1 MTDSI
6 RKKYGICFL
15 LIGLVLVVDQLLKLW
30 IKTHL
35 AIGDEI
41 ALIGDWCKIHF
52 VENEGM
58 AFGMA
63 FGGSVGKLILSLVR
77 LIASVGIMI
86 LLVRLIRKD
95 TRYLLLVSV
104 SLIFVGAVGNL
115 IDCCFYGLCF
125 SESGFEQVATCFPEG
140 GGYAGFLFGK
150 VVDMFYFPICEWTW
164 PSWLPWLGGRH
175 AEFFNAIFNVADAA
189 ICIGVALLVIDQCF
203 FSPSKSDEKGEEK
216 EEQKSENPSSPEAAQ
231 AE

>member
-1 MTDSI
+1 MI
-6 RKKYGICFL
+6 
-15 LIGLVLVVDQLLKLW
+15 IGVVLVVDQLLKLW
-30 IKTHL
+30 VKSHL

-63 FGGSVGKLILSLVR
+63 FGGATGKLILSLVR
-77 LIASVGIMI
+77 LVASVGIMF

-95 TRYLLLVSV
+95 TRMLLLTSV

-115 IDCCFYGLCF
+115 VDCCFYGVCF
-125 SESGFEQVATCFPEG
+125 SESSFEQVATAFPEG

-164 PSWLPWLGGRH
+164 PSWIPWIGGRH
-175 AEFFNAIFNVADAA
+175 AEFFNAIFNVADAS
-189 ICIGVALLVIDQCF
+189 ICIGVGLLIIDQCF
-203 FSPSKSDEKGEEK
+203 FSSKTGEEN
-216 EEQKSENPSSPEAAQ
+216 EENEASNSEKTPSQETSQPE
-231 AE
+231 

>member
-1 MTDSI
+1 M
-6 RKKYGICFL
+6 RKKYWICFL
-15 LIGLVLVVDQLLKLW
+15 LIGVILVVDQVLKLW

-41 ALIGDWCKIHF
+41 ALIGDWCRIHF

-77 LIASVGIMI
+77 LIASVCIMI

-95 TRYLLLVSV
+95 TRNLLLISV

-125 SESGFEQVATCFPEG
+125 SESGFNQVATLFPEG
-140 GGYAGFLFGK
+140 GGYTGFLFGK
-150 VVDMFYFPICEWTW
+150 VVDMFYFPICDWTW
-164 PSWLPWLGGRH
+164 PSWVPWFGGRH
-175 AEFFNAIFNVADAA
+175 AEFFNAIFNVADAS
-189 ICIGVALLVIDQCF
+189 ICIGVGLLIVDQCF
-203 FSPSKSDEKGEEK
+203 FSSKDDDKNDEKEVPN
-216 EEQKSENPSSPEAAQ
+216 SENAPLSEPSQVE
-231 AE
+231 